1 MNELDINKVYNE
13 KKEKINELD
22 LRKVFKEMD
31 DDYSSERYN
40 EYLEKHIQGVHD
52 AYEWIERNLPELL
65 SDVHDIVEIL
75 INFHANSKYQSEELL
90 PYERYFY
97 PANKVTEDIEE
108 DFNKAWLHHIHENKH
123 HWNHWVIVEDGGKLK
138 PLDMPKEYI
147 IEMVCDHF
155 SFAFTKNNPKEL
167 FDWYD
172 KNKNKMILSSNTRK
186 EYENIL
192 NKIKEKLEI
201 LDYFGQENP

>member
-1 MNELDINKVYNE
+1 MSELDINKVYNE

-75 INFHANSKYQSEELL
+75 INFHDNSKYQSEELL
-90 PYERYFY
+90 PYARYFY